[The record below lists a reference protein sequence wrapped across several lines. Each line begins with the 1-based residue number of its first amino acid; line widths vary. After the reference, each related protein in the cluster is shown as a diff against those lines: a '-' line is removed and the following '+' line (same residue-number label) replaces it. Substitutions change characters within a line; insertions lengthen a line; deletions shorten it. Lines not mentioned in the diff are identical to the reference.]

1 LNYLGRSEA
10 PCRLQGEA
18 FDEEAAWPQLLAEK
32 DTFALYDICVH
43 RAWLCYHFEAY
54 DETVNNLA
62 ASEKYLEGLGVIDTS
77 PNNMF
82 ESLARI
88 GLCSQALGDEKR
100 RHLRRARS
108 NQKKMKKWV
117 KHAPMNH
124 QHRYELVAAELARI
138 KGHHTQAMDFY
149 DQAIAHARAHLYLR
163 EEALA
168 NELAAKFYLAREQV
182 KIAKAYL
189 REARFLYQK
198 WGALALVQH
207 LDRKYAGLLHE
218 AITAAPAVE
227 TTTLAGTSTSTVS
240 ATGALD
246 WLSVLK
252 ASQALSSEIDLE
264 KLLQKMIKIVI
275 ENAGAQRGVLLFE
288 KEGHWHIEAEGAAER
303 EAAVVL
309 KSLPMEVNGRHELP
323 SAIVHF
329 VSRTHETVVLSDA
342 GKEGRFTNDPYVRQC
357 ASKSILCM
365 PVLKQAELLGIL
377 YLENNLIA
385 NAFVPNRLEALEIL
399 SSQFAVSLENARL
412 YHETKRLNANLE
424 QAAKALEEYSRTL
437 EEKVDQRT
445 AELTE
450 KNEALTQALSRLQD
464 TQRQLVL
471 QEKMASL
478 GQLTAGIAHEIKN
491 PLNFVNNFA
500 VLSVDLAKELRE
512 KIAKIVDRGSKLVDQ
527 EDLGT
532 IKEILGTLIQN
543 AEKITEHGKRADGI
557 VRSMMQH
564 SRGRTGERELT
575 DINALVDQA
584 LNLTYHGL
592 RAQYT
597 SFHVT
602 IEKNYDETVGQLSV
616 LPQDLS
622 RVFLNL
628 INNACY
634 AAFQKREANGQ
645 EQTAGK
651 SFSPTLSVRTRNR
664 GEIQVETEEGQF
676 TEFMIRLP
684 KN

>member
-1 LNYLGRSEA
+1 
-10 PCRLQGEA
+10 
-18 FDEEAAWPQLLAEK
+18 
-32 DTFALYDICVH
+32 
-43 RAWLCYHFEAY
+43 
-54 DETVNNLA
+54 
-62 ASEKYLEGLGVIDTS
+62 
-77 PNNMF
+77 
-82 ESLARI
+82 
-88 GLCSQALGDEKR
+88 
-100 RHLRRARS
+100 
-108 NQKKMKKWV
+108 
-117 KHAPMNH
+117 
-124 QHRYELVAAELARI
+124 
-138 KGHHTQAMDFY
+138 
-149 DQAIAHARAHLYLR
+149 
-163 EEALA
+163 
-168 NELAAKFYLAREQV
+168 
-182 KIAKAYL
+182 
-189 REARFLYQK
+189 
-198 WGALALVQH
+198 
-207 LDRKYAGLLHE
+207 
-218 AITAAPAVE
+218 
-227 TTTLAGTSTSTVS
+227 
-240 ATGALD
+240 
-246 WLSVLK
+246 
-252 ASQALSSEIDLE
+252 
-264 KLLQKMIKIVI
+264 
-275 ENAGAQRGVLLFE
+275 
-288 KEGHWHIEAEGAAER
+288 
-303 EAAVVL
+303 
-309 KSLPMEVNGRHELP
+309 
-323 SAIVHF
+323 
-329 VSRTHETVVLSDA
+329 
-342 GKEGRFTNDPYVRQC
+342 
-357 ASKSILCM
+357 M

-527 EDLGT
+527 EDVGT